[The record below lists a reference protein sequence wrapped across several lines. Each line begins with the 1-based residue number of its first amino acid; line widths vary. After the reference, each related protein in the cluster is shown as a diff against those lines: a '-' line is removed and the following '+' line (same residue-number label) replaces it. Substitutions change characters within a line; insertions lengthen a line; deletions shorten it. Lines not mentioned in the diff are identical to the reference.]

1 MMHVSRNN
9 GSFSDFFSKL
19 VHSQI
24 SVAMPA
30 AVYIPLLE
38 NKLSLHPQIYRYLLD
53 PSPMPTDIF
62 KGTMDGRVFYFNFNN
77 RW

>member
-9 GSFSDFFSKL
+9 GSFSVFFPKL

-38 NKLSLHPQIYRYLLD
+38 NKLSVHPKYTGIY
-53 PSPMPTDIF
+53 
-62 KGTMDGRVFYFNFNN
+62 
-77 RW
+77 